1 MDNDRLKTYQKKV
14 DIIYRSLW
22 NKLGQL
28 SDVSND
34 MKKEG
39 VDREAQRILL
49 V

>member
-1 MDNDRLKTYQKKV
+1 MDNDRRKINQKKV

-22 NKLGQL
+22 KKFGHL